1 MHHVWSIF
9 LYPLDSWHYL
19 DSQGDILFLSD
30 GLCGSSCDTASRT
43 AYMLSKQLE
52 HGLLTPV
59 GSFPKAWCAHP
70 RTFPMPF
77 GWSEFVAHFVKVY
90 TMVKIP
96 RFFFVKKSHA
106 LVWGDGGPIPHQ
118 LLPAKEVI
126 ENEWT
131 RPPQKTFLGVWAVL
145 SSMFFFLFGRMKLCW
160 NVSLRFDKRITE
172 SFFPTNKITP
182 HFFLA
187 GKATTNLVLFFQSEL
202 PPFMCSGWK
211 CSVSQGE
218 VPFRGNIAPKLPN
231 VFILF
236 FGR

>member
-1 MHHVWSIF
+1 MFDPFSCILLIHGITWIAKVISSSFQMVFVVHLVTLHRVLPICSPSSWNMVCWRQWATF
-9 LYPLDSWHYL
+9 LRLGAP
-19 DSQGDILFLSD
+19 I
-30 GLCGSSCDTASRT
+30 
-43 AYMLSKQLE
+43 
-52 HGLLTPV
+52 HGLFQCLL
-59 GSFPKAWCAHP
+59 G
-70 RTFPMPF
+70 
-77 GWSEFVAHFVKVY
+77 EFVAHFGKVY

-202 PPFMCSGWK
+202 PPLMCLGWK